1 MHPLGILS
9 TAAWIGNQP
18 VPLAALDALRFDMH
32 AAPEVR
38 VAIGEPIPGITGFR
52 QTVKMGIG
60 VWPGV

>member
-1 MHPLGILS
+1 
-9 TAAWIGNQP
+9 
-18 VPLAALDALRFDMH
+18 MH

-38 VAIGEPIPGITGFR
+38 VAIGEPTPGITGFR